1 MKKIGRRIG
10 VQENRGLTLVELMIT
25 IGILSIVVI
34 IAGSFMLTSGNSFA
48 KGNADATVQ
57 DEAQLAVNQIED
69 LIIDGVGVEESEDA
83 DKKELV
89 LYHTEETE
97 TGTSF
102 IKEVVVWKKDG
113 SNNMYYSKW
122 KVVEDPATGSFV
134 EDGAALYPEQLLAE
148 NVTDFKVDLETV
160 KEKTADGTEVTVVKS
175 VQIAVGCES
184 GVGAGNAAYATTP
197 LITLRNRMIQGD
209 PKSVFKDVPV
219 SDDTLVLF
227 IADEGAGE
235 GTAVPIVDRVTT
247 VDRGSGYNIFAMRE
261 SVTNV
266 NDLVYWQI
274 EEGDTTST
282 IDANGVLHVGQFEPN
297 SYLTVIARY
306 KSSPN
311 KMAKGVVKVEGGTTK
326 SLDAVKI
333 TTKSLTPFNPKYGS
347 IVTTTGFSEEERA
360 ALHYKWTVSDPDK
373 VESFTDNTSG
383 LELTIRKAQENYGK
397 TFTITLV
404 VSSDVTGQSVS
415 DSITYRIDQE
425 GTSSGDSN
433 MERGK
438 GGGDGTQHGYN
449 QYGFK
454 APFWSPTVTYDY
466 YFCDEYGNYISSL
479 DSLKS
484 CILLGPN
491 SGHEYYTLSFT
502 TDLPPDRDYFVKV
515 LAYYYNPWTQ
525 AEWTYERIHYIGA
538 VHLSG
543 MTTETTNTLE
553 TNRAEFF
560 FDTDGYE
567 ELAWNVGG
575 DISSLPVEYS
585 IEEIEYEAPEGVTVS
600 ANVVL
605 TVTRTESMVRGELE
619 FDCSDWSQAKQ
630 VTLKKIVV
638 KITLKGYPD
647 ICTYST
653 IIFK

>member
-1 MKKIGRRIG
+1 M
-10 VQENRGLTLVELMIT
+10 QENRGLTLVELMIT

-48 KGNADATVQ
+48 KGNADSDIQ
-57 DEAQLAVNQIED
+57 EEAQLAVNQIED
-69 LIIDGVGVEESEDA
+69 LIIDGVGVETTDDA

-89 LYHTEETE
+89 LYHTEEE
-97 TGTSF
+97 AGVGTKF
-102 IKEVVVWKKDG
+102 IKEAVIWKKDG

-122 KVVEDPATGSFV
+122 EVSEDPVTGNYV
-134 EDGAALYPEQLLAE
+134 ENGPAIYSEQLLAE
-148 NVTDFKVDLETV
+148 NVIDFKIDLETIT
-160 KEKTADGTEVTVVKS
+160 EKATDGTDVTVVRS

-184 GVGAGNAAYATTP
+184 GVGVGSAAYATTP

-209 PKSVFKDVPV
+209 PKLVFKDVPI

-227 IADEGAGE
+227 YAKEGEGE
-235 GTAVPIVDRVTT
+235 GTAVPIVDRVSS
-247 VDRGSGYNIFAMRE
+247 VERGKGYNIFAMQE
-261 SVTNV
+261 STTNV
-266 NDLVYWQI
+266 NSLVNWQI
-274 EEGDTTST
+274 VEGDTTST
-282 IDANGVLHVGQFEPN
+282 IDAGGLLRVGQFEPN
-297 SYLTVIARY
+297 SYLTVVARY
-306 KSSPN
+306 KSNPN
-311 KMAKGVVKVEGGTTK
+311 KMARGVLKVEGGSTK

-333 TTKSLTPFNPKYGS
+333 TTKSLVPFNPKYGS

-360 ALHYKWTVSDPDK
+360 ALHYKWTVSDAGR

-383 LELTIRKAQENYGK
+383 LELKIRQEKENYGK
-397 TFTITLV
+397 VFTIMLV

-425 GTSSGDSN
+425 GTSNGDSN

-466 YFCDEYGNYISSL
+466 YFCDEYGNHISSL

-484 CILLGPN
+484 CILLGPY
-491 SGHEYYTLSFT
+491 SGHEYYTLSFN
-502 TDLPPDRDYFVKV
+502 TDLPPDKDYFVKV
-515 LAYYYNPWTQ
+515 LAYYSNPWTGQ
-525 AEWTYERIHYIGA
+525 EWTYERIHYIGA

-543 MTTETTNTLE
+543 LTTETTSTLE
-553 TNRAEFF
+553 TNRVEFF
-560 FDTDGYE
+560 FDTNGYE

-575 DISSLPVEYS
+575 DIGSLPVEYS
-585 IEEIEYEAPEGVTVS
+585 IEEIEYDAPAGVTVT

-605 TVTRTESMVRGELE
+605 TVTRTESLVRGELA

-630 VTLKKIVV
+630 VRLKRIVV

-653 IIFK
+653 IIYK